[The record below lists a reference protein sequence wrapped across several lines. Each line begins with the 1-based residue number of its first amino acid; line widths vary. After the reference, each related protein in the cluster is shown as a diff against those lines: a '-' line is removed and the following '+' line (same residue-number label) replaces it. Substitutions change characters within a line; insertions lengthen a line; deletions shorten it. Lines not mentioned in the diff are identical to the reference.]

1 MKALDVVRL
10 TLAVLALAVGVLLAF
25 LPRIYDYQVIALR
38 KRQKRPLEP
47 EDKLFGFL
55 LAAPIL
61 AGGMWW
67 FAWTVPPLTVGL
79 TPWISIAS
87 LVLIGFS
94 TQEFDNLLSGYLCDT
109 YATYAASANAPM
121 AFLRATLS
129 GTFPLF
135 GRQVFKK
142 LGPNTALFILAGVA
156 TVYCGIA
163 ILFGLYGKRVR
174 ERSSMAEKTWTAS
187 LSNEKLASSQSSL
200 SRRGGSPR
208 SQPC

>member
-1 MKALDVVRL
+1 M
-10 TLAVLALAVGVLLAF
+10 LALAVGVLLAF

-38 KRQKRPLEP
+38 KRQNRPLEP

-55 LAAPIL
+55 IAAPIL
-61 AGGMWW
+61 AGGLWW
-67 FAWTVPPLTVGL
+67 FAWTVPPLIGGL
-79 TPWISIAS
+79 SPWISIAS

-109 YATYAASANAPM
+109 YASHAASANAPM

-135 GRQVFKK
+135 GRRVFEK
-142 LGPNTALFILAGVA
+142 LGPNTALFILSGVA

-163 ILFGLYGKRVR
+163 ICFGLYGKRVR

-187 LSNEKLASSQSSL
+187 LSNEKLALSQTSF
-200 SRRGGSPR
+200 RAQGGE
-208 SQPC
+208 CVKELC

>member
-1 MKALDVVRL
+1 M
-10 TLAVLALAVGVLLAF
+10 LALAVGVLFAF

-38 KRQKRPLEP
+38 NRQNRPLEP

-55 LAAPIL
+55 VAAPIL
-61 AGGMWW
+61 ASGLWW
-67 FAWTVPPLTVGL
+67 FSWTIPPLTSGL
-79 TPWISIAS
+79 SPWISIAS

-109 YATYAASANAPM
+109 YASHAASANAPM

-135 GRQVFKK
+135 GRQVFEK

-174 ERSSMAEKTWTAS
+174 ESSSMAEKTWTAS
-187 LSNEKLASSQSSL
+187 LSSEKLVVSHISFEAQH
-200 SRRGGSPR
+200 GGIGKEL
-208 SQPC
+208 C